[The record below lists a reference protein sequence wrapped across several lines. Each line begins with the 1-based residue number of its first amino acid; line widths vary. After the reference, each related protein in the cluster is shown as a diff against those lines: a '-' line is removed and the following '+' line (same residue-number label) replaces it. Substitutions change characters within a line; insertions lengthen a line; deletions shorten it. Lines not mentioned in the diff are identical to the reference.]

1 MDSLDDSD
9 PAEPPV
15 SFLATISI
23 PAAAIALVALNTVL
37 YLFSR
42 SVEYHVRRN
51 WTGAHPSMW
60 PEDVLE
66 GFLLMWIVTIIV
78 SRFAPSRHRSQKL
91 KFQWRIVAVMGFIAI
106 LTNAFLLIGE
116 SLNF

>member
-1 MDSLDDSD
+1 
-9 PAEPPV
+9 
-15 SFLATISI
+15 
-23 PAAAIALVALNTVL
+23 
-37 YLFSR
+37 
-42 SVEYHVRRN
+42 
-51 WTGAHPSMW
+51 
-60 PEDVLE
+60 
-66 GFLLMWIVTIIV
+66 MWIVTIIV